1 MTAAGASAQ
10 TVIYVDDSSTAVNP
24 TGLSWSS
31 AFKSLEDGL
40 DAVLSPTS
48 TEIWLAE
55 GLYVP
60 GVRFTSGTTTALQ
73 TDTFVVPSG
82 LEIYGGFSGTETAVV
97 DRTGSAALTI
107 LTGDLQR
114 DGSDPNNA
122 YHVVTVT
129 AGDDEARLD
138 RLTIRDGEADGAP
151 SASDVDGGGIHC
163 DRSDLHLDEVR
174 LVENSA
180 AETGGAVYFEGATG
194 SSYGA
199 GFRAERCDFSLNDA
213 GDLGGAIQFE
223 KVGIPA
229 EASAGIS
236 VDEPSWIFSSTFSR
250 NSGGAAFAAT
260 GVGGGAINIEDR
272 IARTSIVDTSSDPD
286 DFEDFED
293 LDGYESFTGSG
304 SDPTPQDQSLT
315 LEISNSEFRGNITDG
330 LGTSIRIVPAST
342 TDGGRII
349 IRQCTMAGD
358 SWTSDDTVAT
368 MDSSTI
374 YQTGTESGPSAPN
387 MYYLDLRTTFIVGSI
402 VMAPNALPTTNSGL
416 NAIDGP
422 AGVIGAGSAFETNG
436 IAAIASD
443 VQQASGALLHP
454 THPDDFWTINDD
466 PEFANFGVG
475 NLRLTSGSPCIDEG
489 GSAGGIFL
497 SRDYPD
503 LDEDLLTTRLPLDL
517 DDLTRVIDAGGGAN
531 VDMGAFEYDEN

>member
-10 TVIYVDDSSTAVNP
+10 ITTIRVDDSSTAVSP
-24 TGLSWSS
+24 DGLSWTT

-40 DAVLSPTS
+40 AAVMDPEN

-55 GLYVP
+55 GLYIP

-82 LEIYGGFSGTETAVV
+82 LSIYGGFSGTETAVV
-97 DRTGSAALTI
+97 DRTGSAALTL

-129 AGDDEARLD
+129 AGDEEARLD

-151 SASDVDGGGIHC
+151 SASDVDGGGIYC
-163 DRSDLHLDEVR
+163 DRSDLYLEEVR

-194 SSYGA
+194 SSYGD
-199 GFRAERCDFSLNDA
+199 GFRAVRCDFSLNDA

-223 KVGIPA
+223 KIGIPA
-229 EASAGIS
+229 TASPGIT
-236 VDEPSWIFSSTFSR
+236 VEEPSWIFSSKFHR
-250 NSGGAAFAAT
+250 NSGGAAFATT

-272 IARTSIVDTSSDPD
+272 ISRTTIIDTGNDP
-286 DFEDFED
+286 EDFED
-293 LDGYESFTGSG
+293 IEGPGN
-304 SDPTPQDQSLT
+304 DPTPQDQSLT

-342 TDGGRII
+342 TSGGRII

-368 MDSSTI
+368 IDSSTI
-374 YQTGTESGPSAPN
+374 YQTGTEIGPGTDT
-387 MYYLDLRTTFIVGSI
+387 LDLRTTLLLTSI
-402 VMAPNALPTTNSGL
+402 VMAPNALPTTNSAL

-422 AGVIGAGSAFETNG
+422 SGVIGLATFYNPTG
-436 IAAIASD
+436 IAGYACD

-454 THPDDFWTINDD
+454 GSAWTINDD
-466 PEFANFGVG
+466 PEFVNFGVG

-489 GSAGGIFL
+489 GPVGIIL

-503 LDEDLLTTRLPLDL
+503 LDEDALTVRLPLDL
-517 DDLTRVIDAGGGAN
+517 DDLTRVINAGGGAIS
-531 VDMGAFEYDEN
+531 DMGAFEFTEN